1 MEEEEG
7 GVDNG
12 LLGGPSSETVE
23 KVYTD
28 ELRQAMQLL
37 PQNIELLGS
46 ELAQQRVQ
54 RFLPKNSYTDWI
66 SYENQYICI
75 SLWEMSH
82 IILFISFILLL
93 LVIFSW

>member
-37 PQNIELLGS
+37 PQNIELLRS

-54 RFLPKNSYTDWI
+54 RF
-66 SYENQYICI
+66 
-75 SLWEMSH
+75 
-82 IILFISFILLL
+82 
-93 LVIFSW
+93 